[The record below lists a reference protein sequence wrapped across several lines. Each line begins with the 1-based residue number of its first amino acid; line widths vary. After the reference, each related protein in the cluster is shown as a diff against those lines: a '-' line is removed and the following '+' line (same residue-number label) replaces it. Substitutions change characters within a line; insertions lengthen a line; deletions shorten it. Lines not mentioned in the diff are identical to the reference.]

1 MIERAAHR
9 RDVTAVRVCL
19 LSLACI
25 ASIGVGAAAAQTPS
39 TLPGR
44 LRAGIGVGW
53 LGGAEIATQPA
64 DLRGASGSS
73 YRLFQSE
80 TELAATPTFDARIG
94 FALTR
99 RYEVEG
105 RAAIHKPEL
114 RTVVS
119 SDAEATGSF
128 TITETIDEYVFD
140 GGIVIHL
147 DELKTMGLVPFA
159 MGGAGYV
166 RRLHDR
172 QSLVEEGHLYY
183 VGGGVTRVLF
193 ARSQGFVRGASVRA
207 DLRLNVLSTEL
218 DEDSRFQ
225 GSASGVF
232 IVSF

>member
-1 MIERAAHR
+1 MSERASNRGH
-9 RDVTAVRVCL
+9 VPAVRVCV
-19 LSLACI
+19 LSVAFVAI
-25 ASIGVGAAAAQTPS
+25 AVGVGGAQTPS

-44 LRAGIGVGW
+44 LRVGAGVGW
-53 LGGAEIATQPA
+53 LAGAEIAAQPA
-64 DLRGASGSS
+64 DLRSASGSS

-80 TELAATPTFDARIG
+80 TELVATPTFDARIG

-105 RAAIHKPEL
+105 RAAINRPEL

-128 TITETIDEYVFD
+128 TITENIDEYVFD
-140 GGIVIHL
+140 GGIVVHL
-147 DELKTMGLVPFA
+147 NELKAIGLVPFA
-159 MGGAGYV
+159 MGGAGYI

-183 VGGGVTRVLF
+183 VGGGVTRALF

-207 DLRLNVLSTEL
+207 DLRLNVFSTEL
-218 DEDSRFQ
+218 DDDSHLQ

-232 IVSF
+232 IVAF